1 MHNAS
6 FAEDMRL
13 FGDMARLRLS
23 AADYL
28 VHGRLWR
35 PPTVAATAPA
45 AMPNVSVCDW
55 GDAFSSGTPSCCNM
69 TSVLVSAWLS
79 PAGKVAL
86 AMVNHQI
93 ETVAVTIDV
102 TLPTTQEP
110 GLRRLTARELG
121 PGGSRQ
127 RVLTRAD
134 GTAQLRRTLPGR
146 SAAVVE
152 LAHHEVS

>member
-35 PPTVAATAPA
+35 PPTVAAVAPA
-45 AMPNVSVCDW
+45 AMPAVSVCDW

-69 TSVLVSAWLS
+69 SAVLVSAWLS

-86 AMVNHQI
+86 AMVNHHLN
-93 ETVAVTIDV
+93 EVAVSIRV

-110 GLRRLTARELG
+110 GLRLAARELG
-121 PGGSRQ
+121 PSGSRQ
-127 RVLTRAD
+127 RVLMRD
-134 GTAQLRRTLPGR
+134 GTAQLQRTLPGR

-152 LAHHEVS
+152 LAHHEY